1 MADRVHPRDDSPPQS
16 TEFKPRPA
24 AAPLQEEHD
33 QARDYPQSPTKP
45 DAPQSEKPVSP
56 PPGTYVIQIPKDQV
70 YRVPPPVNA
79 KRYERLSRRKPS
91 LGEDSDFYSVLGV
104 SKNSS
109 KSEIKS
115 AYRKLARSYLLTA
128 FVFLIGVAAA
138 VFYFVFRPESPDY
151 SVERLSISG
160 FNLTSSR
167 WVSPEFDVTVR
178 ANNPNDKIGIYYKKG
193 SSVDVYYDS
202 VKMAT
207 GSLPNFYQGT
217 NNVTVFVTP
226 LKGSAVELTSRD
238 RTAMIG
244 EASKGRVPFKL
255 ALRAPVKIKVGP
267 VETWEITVKV
277 DCDITVDNL
286 TAAAEI
292 GSKKCDYGV
301 DLW

>member
-91 LGEDSDFYSVLGV
+91 RSPCCCCLCWL
-104 SKNSS
+104 
-109 KSEIKS
+109 
-115 AYRKLARSYLLTA
+115 LALLTA

-202 VKMAT
+202 VKLAT

>member
-16 TEFKPRPA
+16 TEFKPRLA

-45 DAPQSEKPVSP
+45 DAPRSEKPVSP

-91 LGEDSDFYSVLGV
+91 RSPCCCCLCWL
-104 SKNSS
+104 
-109 KSEIKS
+109 
-115 AYRKLARSYLLTA
+115 LALLTA
-128 FVFLIGVAAA
+128 LFFLIGVASA

-202 VKMAT
+202 VKLAT

>member
-1 MADRVHPRDDSPPQS
+1 MADRVHPRDDSPPQT

-33 QARDYPQSPTKP
+33 QAHSYPQSPTKP

-70 YRVPPPVNA
+70 YRVPPPANA

-91 LGEDSDFYSVLGV
+91 RSPCCCCLCWL
-104 SKNSS
+104 
-109 KSEIKS
+109 
-115 AYRKLARSYLLTA
+115 LALLTA

-178 ANNPNDKIGIYYKKG
+178 SNNPNDKIGIYYKKG

-207 GSLPNFYQGT
+207 GSLPTFYQGT

>member
-1 MADRVHPRDDSPPQS
+1 MADRVHPRDDSPPQT
-16 TEFKPRPA
+16 TEFKPPPA
-24 AAPLQEEHD
+24 AVH
-33 QARDYPQSPTKP
+33 YPESPTKP
-45 DAPQSEKPVSP
+45 DAPRSEKPVPP

-70 YRVPPPVNA
+70 YRVPPPENA
-79 KRYERLSRRKPS
+79 KRHERLTRRKRSRSPCCCC
-91 LGEDSDFYSVLGV
+91 LCWL
-104 SKNSS
+104 
-109 KSEIKS
+109 
-115 AYRKLARSYLLTA
+115 LALLTA
-128 FVFLIGVAAA
+128 LIFLVGVAAA

-178 ANNPNDKIGIYYKKG
+178 ANNPNDKIGIYYRRG

-207 GSLPNFYQGT
+207 GSLPIFYQGT

-226 LKGSAVELTSRD
+226 LKGSAVELTSGD
-238 RTAMIG
+238 RTAMIDEVG
-244 EASKGRVPFKL
+244 KGQVPFKL
-255 ALRAPVKIKVGP
+255 TLRAPVKIKVGS

-277 DCDITVDNL
+277 DCDLTVDKL
-286 TAAAEI
+286 TASAEI